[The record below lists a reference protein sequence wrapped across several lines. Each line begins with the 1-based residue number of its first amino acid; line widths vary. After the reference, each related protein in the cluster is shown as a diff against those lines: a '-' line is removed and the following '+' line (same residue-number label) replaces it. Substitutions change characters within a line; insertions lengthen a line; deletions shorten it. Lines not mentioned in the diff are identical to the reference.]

1 MDSEPAHTRS
11 FEDAIAVHAMA
22 QQTYSADLDP
32 SWSIGDVPHGGYLA
46 AIFYRVAKFHFS
58 LNHPTRHE
66 GCAAPINIQLTFVR
80 RASIG
85 RAILHVIDIKL
96 GRRTSVI
103 QISLMQSPSEQSK
116 AVEKAIAHVTISNLA
131 TEAGLSLIE
140 DQTAVDGRAGPEWI
154 RFDIPHPEFRKATG
168 HVEVYQAEGSPQQSG
183 LVYEQRSALT
193 WDDGCQRV
201 HGLWTNEAAT
211 FLLDVFPMLL
221 AGLEKSMSKE
231 EGTQGPIWFPTLTI
245 TIDFR
250 KELPKCGVEWL
261 RSRTSVKSVK
271 NGRTAIEVELR
282 TDETGEVVAVATHAG
297 LMVDSAGN
305 RSKM

>member
-1 MDSEPAHTRS
+1 
-11 FEDAIAVHAMA
+11 
-22 QQTYSADLDP
+22 
-32 SWSIGDVPHGGYLA
+32 
-46 AIFYRVAKFHFS
+46 
-58 LNHPTRHE
+58 
-66 GCAAPINIQLTFVR
+66 
-80 RASIG
+80 
-85 RAILHVIDIKL
+85 
-96 GRRTSVI
+96 
-103 QISLMQSPSEQSK
+103 MQSPSEQSK

-140 DQTAVDGRAGPEWI
+140 DTGVVDHRAGLEWT

-168 HVEVYQAEGSPQQSG
+168 HVEVYQPEGSLQQSV
-183 LVYEQRSALT
+183 LVYEQRSALA
-193 WDDGCQRV
+193 WDDGCHRI
-201 HGLWTNEAAT
+201 HGRWTNEAAT

-221 AGLEKSMSKE
+221 AGLEKSISKE

-245 TIDFR
+245 NIDFR

-282 TDETGEVVAVATHAG
+282 TDKTGEVVAVATHAG
-297 LMVDSAGN
+297 LMMDSARN